1 MKKKFGRLGDWSS
14 SRLGSW
20 VFVALLLLVT
30 MNARAQ
36 RTTDVLDRGLVSVK
50 TNGGV
55 YCTWR
60 IMAEEYYDVTYN
72 LYRDGTKVNSEPLTV
87 SNYVDASGN
96 TSSHYTVAAV
106 VRGQEQT
113 PCNVVSVW
121 NESWLEIAPDHGS
134 LTSTYVPN
142 DACCADVDGDGELE
156 ILLKFDNAS
165 WAGTSYQRAGYNGE
179 YFIIEVYK
187 LDGRKLW
194 WIDLGPNMADFQ
206 NNEQNIV
213 AYDWDG
219 DGKAEAVMRASDGTV
234 IHAADGTEYVIGDKS
249 KNYLGATSTGQWF
262 VHQGDEFLVYMDGA
276 TGKPWQVME
285 YPLKR
290 LEDNESDL
298 NTAWGDGYGHRSTKH
313 FFGAPYLDGR
323 KPSIFLARG
332 IYTRHKMIALDVNPQ
347 THELTERWRWN
358 CSQSGS
364 AWYGNGYHNF
374 AIADVDWDGRDE
386 ICFGSMV
393 IDDNGH
399 GLSTTGLGHGD
410 AQHHSDFNPYVHGHE
425 IFACNEDN
433 PSNNY
438 RDATTSKIYYRL
450 AGGSD
455 DGRCIA
461 GNFTNDF
468 PGAMAFSSH
477 DEAISCVTNGHVS
490 GLSKNGLTDNM
501 RIYWDGDLLEEC
513 FNYTNGKN
521 TAGGIYKY
529 GKGLIKTLTGS
540 MTNNDTKGTPC
551 YQGDLFGDWREEVM
565 MRTHDNKVRIYTTTD
580 PTPWRNYTL
589 WHDMQYRQAM
599 VWQMCGYNQPP
610 HASYFLGELEGI
622 TQAPPPLTMTNRV
635 EVKNGGSIDNATYNF
650 KEVILAETTDATV
663 DIEQTSVSPAIFI
676 DNAPSWVQ
684 GHDDN
689 DNITTTYFTHTLT
702 GGAFGGDMRLVKQ
715 GDGVLKL
722 PRDAGQMYTGDT
734 EVWAGTLVVGQG
746 GLKDSHVWLNRFARL
761 ESYPDMWGQFPSV
774 KAEYGSVV
782 SPGGA
787 NGFSGF
793 AISDLVLGFGS
804 VLELD
809 VYDKSLRPGYPDGI
823 SELGVDSLTIE
834 KKNWQYGPK
843 YDAPVLRI
851 IPHFAEG
858 QTVLPEG
865 KYEIMQITWKLKGN
879 LDDFTVE
886 GLDGMKYTIKSE
898 TNADG
903 FTRVYLVIE
912 QTRSPETVVWDG
924 GTDGIWDLANTE
936 NFKTGGGESE
946 LFVTGDDVTFNDN
959 ATNTDVVVVGEL
971 APGSVTF
978 DNTAKDFTLSG
989 SGSIVGSTSLTKKG
1003 TANLTIQNINKYE
1016 GGTVIDGGTLT
1027 VSSLANTDGV
1037 EFGALGGTNAPIT
1050 ICNSGTLAVTDDVV
1064 STQPI
1069 KLGTAGGF
1077 VSVPAR
1083 KTLTENGAI
1092 TQATKTALH
1101 KTGAGTLKI
1110 GGSSNF
1116 AALYLDQGSVQGGEN
1131 GSSIHSY
1138 PDTLVLNT
1146 GTLRDP
1152 DNIYSYS
1159 TNNTTVVVPEGKKA
1173 TWWLDSRCNYTGKL
1187 LGKGEISV
1195 VVTSVRCNMQGDWS
1209 QFEGTIN
1216 FQQNKTGSYDPFIQW
1231 NNGKGL
1237 GKATVTGIFDNGG
1250 NDVTIGT
1257 LIGGTTLTGS
1267 GRYTAK
1273 HVDLQI
1279 NKSRSGIT
1287 CKTFKVENML
1297 IIFEE
1302 LNITATGYALK
1313 AGDYIE
1319 LWEVG
1324 DLYAASATINLPP
1337 LPDGLAWD
1345 TSGLLNKRGV
1355 LRVIEA
1361 ADGIMVNESATAPST
1376 YYTVNGVKVE
1386 HPSQKGIYVRGG
1398 KKVVVK

>member
-1 MKKKFGRLGDWSS
+1 MAMAVVLA
-14 SRLGSW
+14 
-20 VFVALLLLVT
+20 VMPA
-30 MNARAQ
+30 AAQ
-36 RTTDVLDRGLVSVK
+36 RLTDKLDRGLVAVK
-50 TNGGV
+50 TADGV
-55 YCTWR
+55 FCSWR
-60 IMAEEYYDVTYN
+60 ILGEEYYDVQYI
-72 LYRDGTKVNSEPLTV
+72 LYRDGSKVNGEPLTV
-87 SNYVDASGN
+87 SNFVDAGGN
-96 TSSHYTVAAV
+96 QGSTYTVAAV
-106 VRGQEQT
+106 VRGKEQG
-113 PCNVVSVW
+113 PCAAVGVW
-121 NESWLEIAPDHGS
+121 SQDYLEITPDHGS

-142 DACCADVDGDGELE
+142 DACCADVDGDGQLE
-156 ILLKFDNAS
+156 ILLKFDNQSEISAS
-165 WAGTSYQRAGYNGE
+165 YPREGYNGE
-179 YFIIEVYK
+179 YSIVEVYK
-187 LDGRKLW
+187 LDGTKLW
-194 WIDLGPNMADFQ
+194 WLDFGPNMGDFQ
-206 NNEQNIV
+206 NNENNIV
-213 AYDWDG
+213 AYDWDQ
-219 DGKAEAVMRASDGTV
+219 DGKAEALMR
-234 IHAADGTEYVIGDKS
+234 AADGTTIHTADGQTIVVGDPS
-249 KNYLGATSTGQWF
+249 KNYRSATGGGANWF
-262 VHQGDEFLVYMDGA
+262 MHDGAEYLVYMNGA
-276 TGKPWQVME
+276 TGVPYVTME

-290 LEDNESDL
+290 LEDGETDL
-298 NTAWGDGYGHRSTKH
+298 AAAWGDGYGHRSTKH

-323 KPSIFLARG
+323 NPSIFLARG
-332 IYTRHKMIALDVNPQ
+332 IYTRHKMIALDVNPA

-358 CSQSGS
+358 CNNPSSP
-364 AWYGNGYHNF
+364 WYGNGYHNY
-374 AIADVDWDGRDE
+374 AVADVDWDGRDE

-393 IDDNGH
+393 IDDNGL

-410 AQHHSDFNPYVHGHE
+410 AQHHGDFNPYIHGHE
-425 IFACNEDN
+425 IFACNEDE

-455 DGRCIA
+455 DGRCMA

-468 PGAMAFSSH
+468 PGAMAFSSR
-477 DEAISCVTNGHVS
+477 DEAISCVTNGHIDGLTKA
-490 GLSKNGLTDNM
+490 GLSDNM

-565 MRTHDNKVRIYTTTD
+565 MRTRDNKIRIFTTTD
-580 PTPWRNYTL
+580 VTSWRNYTL

-610 HASYFLGELEGI
+610 HVSYFLGELEGI
-622 TQAPPPLTMTNRV
+622 TIAPPPLTMTNRV
-635 EVKNGGSIDNATYNF
+635 EVKNGGFIDNATYNF

-715 GDGVLKL
+715 GDGILKL

-746 GLKDSHVWLNRFARL
+746 GIKDSHVWLNRFARL

-809 VYDKSLRPGYPDGI
+809 VYDKSLRPGFPDGI

-912 QTRSPETVVWDG
+912 QTRSPESVVWDG
-924 GTDGIWDLANTE
+924 VTDGIWDLANTE

-946 LFVTGDDVTFNDN
+946 HFVTGDDVTFNDN
-959 ATNTDVVVVGEL
+959 ATNTNVVIVGEL

-989 SGSIVGSTSLTKKG
+989 SGSIVGTATLTKKG
-1003 TANLTIQNINKYE
+1003 TGKVTISNTNKYTRGTILE
-1016 GGTVIDGGTLT
+1016 GGTLS
-1027 VSSLANTDGV
+1027 VSSLANDNGV
-1037 EFGALGGTNAPIT
+1037 EYGALGGMNSTIT
-1050 ICNSGTLAVTDDVV
+1050 LRNGGSLDVSESTLC
-1064 STQPI
+1064 SQPLL
-1069 KLGTAGGF
+1069 LGTEGGT
-1077 VSVPAR
+1077 VAVVTG
-1083 KTLTENGAI
+1083 KTLTLNAAV
-1092 TQATKTALH
+1092 TQNEKAALH
-1101 KTGAGTLKI
+1101 KTGTGRLQIDGPARF
-1110 GGSSNF
+1110 S
-1116 AALYLDQGSVQGGEN
+1116 ALYLDQGSVQGGESDN
-1131 GSSIHSY
+1131 KHLY
-1138 PDTLVLNT
+1138 PDTVVINGGSLK
-1146 GTLRDP
+1146 DP

-1159 TNNTTVVVPEGKKA
+1159 TNNTTIVVPEGKKGS
-1173 TWWLDSRCNYTGKL
+1173 WVLDSRCDYKGRL

-1209 QFEGTIN
+1209 NFEGTID
-1216 FQQNKTGSYDPFIQW
+1216 FQRSKTGSYDPLIQW
-1231 NNGKGL
+1231 NNTKGL
-1237 GKATVTGIFDNGG
+1237 GKATVKGDFDNSG
-1250 NDVTIGT
+1250 NEVTIGT
-1257 LIGGTTLTGS
+1257 LVGNANLTGS
-1267 GRYTAK
+1267 GRYSVK
-1273 HVDLQI
+1273 HVNIAMSKTRGGLSNPSI
-1279 NKSRSGIT
+1279 NVERTLLITDDITVTHNGRELALGDQVSLWHVGSLSVVQGIAIH
-1287 CKTFKVENML
+1287 L
-1297 IIFEE
+1297 PE
-1302 LNITATGYALK
+1302 LPEG
-1313 AGDYIE
+1313 
-1319 LWEVG
+1319 
-1324 DLYAASATINLPP
+1324 LY
-1337 LPDGLAWD
+1337 WD
-1345 TSGLLNKRGV
+1345 TSDLLTANGV
-1355 LRVIEA
+1355 LRVTNDSSVGISTA
-1361 ADGIMVNESATAPST
+1361 VADSETNRQI
-1376 YYTVNGVKVE
+1376 YTIGGVKLE
-1386 HPSQKGIYVRGG
+1386 EPQRSGIYIVNG
-1398 KKVVVK
+1398 KKVYIKK